1 MFKTFNFSII
11 KNKNI
16 YNIKSKLYF
25 VIINHVLV
33 DFNNNNLKYFILVE
47 YVMLQNFYK
56 TNLIA

>member
-33 DFNNNNLKYFILVE
+33 DLNNNNLKYFILVE
-47 YVMLQNFYK
+47 YVML
-56 TNLIA
+56 